1 MPPLKPS
8 EDWLNISEMR
18 EASWTAAEREFI
30 EGHRQC
36 RNLAE
41 QIVYVYKSHHGLK
54 GAILYIR
61 DRKADRK
68 HFREAAE
75 TFRRVGGKDFESL
88 AFAIDYVIK
97 TKPKPPPPWKAR
109 MAAKHK
115 RRTKE
120 LRKKKASNHR

>member
-1 MPPLKPS
+1 MSPLKPS
-8 EDWLNISEMR
+8 EYWLDISEMR

-68 HFREAAE
+68 QFREAAE
-75 TFRRVGGKDFESL
+75 TFRKVGGKDFESL

-97 TKPKPPPPWKAR
+97 TKPKPPASWKQR
-109 MAAKHK
+109 AAERHR

-120 LRKKKASNHR
+120 LREKQA